1 MKLCN
6 LNNMNTYNTYM
17 NKHFITLTSVSV
29 QAGCQYFVAHL
40 VPASKKKRKKYYF
53 PAFFWKQMLNSSP
66 NLNAFDNKKY
76 EINTICRNDK
86 TALMLEK
93 KINMGGS

>member
-29 QAGCQYFVAHL
+29 QAGYQYFVAHL
-40 VPASKKKRKKYYF
+40 VPASKKQKKVLF
-53 PAFFWKQMLNSSP
+53 SS
-66 NLNAFDNKKY
+66 L
-76 EINTICRNDK
+76 
-86 TALMLEK
+86 LLETDVK
-93 KINMGGS
+93 FQP

>member
-1 MKLCN
+1 
-6 LNNMNTYNTYM
+6 
-17 NKHFITLTSVSV
+17 
-29 QAGCQYFVAHL
+29 
-40 VPASKKKRKKYYF
+40 
-53 PAFFWKQMLNSSP
+53 MLNSSP
-66 NLNAFDNKKY
+66 NLNALDNKKY